1 MEKNMARKNELR
13 PKERV
18 RLAVEHIEPD
28 RPPIQVYLTPEIR
41 RKLSEHFKGCNL
53 QEVLG
58 VDFRGVG
65 PRALKPVKKPKPGS
79 NIDSYDI
86 WSIGY
91 KNVRY
96 SMGTYPE
103 AMHLPFRDMKT
114 MDEVDA
120 YPWPSP
126 DDFDYSVIPA
136 QCEALA
142 DYAVCAGGAGIPDIV
157 NGVSRGRGMEQ
168 VVMDIEMEDEVGV
181 AVIDHRVDFYYEYC
195 RRILEAAVG
204 KIDIL
209 CLGEDC
215 GTQNGPL
222 FSPASFNRFF
232 RPRIQKFIQLAHE
245 FGAYA
250 MLHSCGSN
258 RALMPTFIEMGLDI
272 EDAMQP
278 EPAGMD
284 PEEIKNEFGSRLTF
298 CGLISTQETLPYGT
312 VEDCRAEALHRIRV
326 IGRNGGYI
334 FAPAHCIQ
342 PDTPLENI
350 LTIYEVANSVER
362 LGQGIGHRESQ
373 SSFRPQYERAWEK
386 STAHM

>member
-1 MEKNMARKNELR
+1 MKDGKSMGREDGLR

-18 RLAVEHIEPD
+18 HLAVRHIEPD
-28 RPPIQVYLTPEIR
+28 RPPITVYLTPEISK
-41 RKLSEHFKGCNL
+41 KLNEYFKGRNL
-53 QEVLG
+53 YEVLG

-65 PRALKPVKKPKPGS
+65 PRALKPVKKS
-79 NIDSYDI
+79 VSDIDYYDI
-86 WSIGY
+86 WGTGY

-96 SMGTYPE
+96 STGTYAE
-103 AMHLPFRDMKT
+103 AMYLPFRDMKT
-114 MDEVDA
+114 MDEVEA
-120 YPWPSP
+120 HPWPSP

-136 QCEALA
+136 QCEAIA

-168 VVMDIEMEDEVGV
+168 VVVDIEMEDEVGI
-181 AVIDHRVDFYYEYC
+181 AIIDKRVDFYYEYC
-195 RRILEAAVG
+195 RRMLEAADR

-222 FSPASFNRFF
+222 FSPETFNRFF
-232 RPRIQKFIQLAHE
+232 RPRIKKFIDLAHK
-245 FGAYA
+245 FGAFA

-278 EPAGMD
+278 EPVGMD
-284 PEEIKNEFGSRLTF
+284 PEEIKKEFGSELTF

-312 VEDCRAEALHRIRV
+312 VEDCRAEALHRIKV
-326 IGRNGGYI
+326 LGRNGGYF
-334 FAPAHCIQ
+334 FAPAHCLQ

-350 LTIYEVANSVER
+350 LAIYEVVNGVEW
-362 LGQGIGHRESQ
+362 LGERVRTDKDTSA
-373 SSFRPQYERAWEK
+373 FTPQYERAWEK
-386 STAHM
+386 SIAH